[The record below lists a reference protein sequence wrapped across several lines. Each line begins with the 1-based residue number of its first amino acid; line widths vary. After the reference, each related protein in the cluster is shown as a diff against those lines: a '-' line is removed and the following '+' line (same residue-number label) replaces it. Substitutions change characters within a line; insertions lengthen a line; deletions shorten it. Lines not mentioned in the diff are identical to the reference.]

1 MLGFLIA
8 SSLVRIYAPLK
19 EVERLPIKD
28 LDVVGFSARGEW
40 TDIHVR
46 DLGELKFLRE
56 TGYRYEVLIEDV
68 EGYISTVAWAYHN
81 TNDVYNLLVNYKNSY
96 PTITNLD
103 TLGFTYEGRP
113 IVAIRITDNPNMNEG
128 EPGVL
133 VMGLHHAREWPA
145 LEIPLFFIDTL
156 LRGYGSDPFITNAIN
171 NLDIWVIPLVNP
183 GGA

>member
-40 TDIHVR
+40 TDIHLR
-46 DLGELKFLRE
+46 DLGELRFLRE

-96 PTITNLD
+96 PTITKLD

-133 VMGLHHAREWPA
+133 VMGLHHARELRLKQTYIRWRK
-145 LEIPLFFIDTL
+145 TL
-156 LRGYGSDPFITNAIN
+156 VRYCGVFKGD
-171 NLDIWVIPLVNP
+171 
-183 GGA
+183 